1 MTEIFEC
8 TKCLDSKLKRW
19 AALGPYREYA
29 AGFTHSIKEPHWQAD
44 KANPQLTI
52 GLTVTCFYS
61 VYMNL
66 LRQAREHYSASE
78 GITSS
83 RISNEGRIAL
93 VRASACDILGV
104 AKEESSR
111 TPDSGIQLKVSRLK
125 VLDLIDK
132 LPVIPSEA
140 ILTDILEAPSDW
152 HQNWHYLV
160 DRIQLKKWRD
170 FPAKMTATL
179 RSA

>member
-1 MTEIFEC
+1 M
-8 TKCLDSKLKRW
+8 
-19 AALGPYREYA
+19 
-29 AGFTHSIKEPHWQAD
+29 
-44 KANPQLTI
+44 
-52 GLTVTCFYS
+52 
-61 VYMNL
+61 
-66 LRQAREHYSASE
+66 
-78 GITSS
+78 
-83 RISNEGRIAL
+83 
-93 VRASACDILGV
+93 
-104 AKEESSR
+104 
-111 TPDSGIQLKVSRLK
+111 
-125 VLDLIDK
+125 LDLIDK